1 MDEALANA
9 DSPSNLHNLISNAPK
24 AGSTTNTPPPNEN
37 GRTISGAND
46 DLSSIKLDLG
56 ALDR

>member
-9 DSPSNLHNLISNAPK
+9 DSPSNLHNLISNA
-24 AGSTTNTPPPNEN
+24 GSAASAPPPAEN
-37 GRTISGAND
+37 GRTISGANS

-56 ALDR
+56 ALD